1 MSKFVNRLLHF
12 AIVWSATT
20 SQAQEVDLLKIR
32 KELDSFAITLEEKLG
47 FRDGAA
53 LFGMNRGIVNSVYL
67 YDQGILLEI
76 RTPLA
81 SARNRLQLTSLQS
94 AMRSLQIENPFE
106 QFFQQN
112 SSSNLMLAENSQTN
126 TFYQS
131 LLDRIATID
140 STLNFSRASQEA
152 SDSARLLRELESIT
166 EVDYEQIREEIQDLK
181 DSMDVSIMALTNLE
195 EDMQAWFIR
204 EENNSSQPMEG
215 LTEFERNFSDRL
227 SGIVDKMKLLEESA
241 VYNAQQL
248 MSRAESAEE
257 NYVKSW
263 QEDVLDF
270 ELSLF
275 ESVCS
280 SRSLSNLLLTDEK
293 LTFLLKGI
301 GEEKVDVGTS
311 SDKIHVLNKSDLTN
325 CYNKIIN
332 PNELLD
338 RSHQYNM

>member
-12 AIVWSATT
+12 AIIWSVTT

-32 KELDSFAITLEEKLG
+32 KALDSFAITLEEKLG

-53 LFGMNRGIVNSVYL
+53 LFGMNRGTVNSVYL

-106 QFFQQN
+106 QFLQQN
-112 SSSNLMLAENSQTN
+112 SSSNLMLADNNQTN

-140 STLNFSRASQEA
+140 STLTFSRASQEA

-166 EVDYEQIREEIQDLK
+166 EVDYEQLRKEMQDLK
-181 DSMDVSIMALTNLE
+181 DSMDGSVMALTNLE
-195 EDMQAWFIR
+195 EDMQSWFIR

-227 SGIVDKMKLLEESA
+227 NGIVDKMKLLEESA

-301 GEEKVDVGTS
+301 GEEKVEVGMN

-332 PNELLD
+332 AGELLE
-338 RSHQYNM
+338 RAHQYSM

>member
-1 MSKFVNRLLHF
+1 MSKFVIRLLHF
-12 AIVWSATT
+12 VIVWSATI
-20 SQAQEVDLLKIR
+20 SNAQEVDLLRIR
-32 KELDSFAITLEEKLG
+32 KELDSLAITLEEKLG

-53 LFGMNRGIVNSVYL
+53 LFGMNRGTVNSVYL
-67 YDQGILLEI
+67 FNQGILLEI

-94 AMRSLQIENPFE
+94 AMRSLKIENPFE
-106 QFFQQN
+106 QFLQQN
-112 SSSNLMLAENSQTN
+112 SSSNLMPAGNSQIN

-140 STLNFSRASQEA
+140 STLTFSRASQEA

-166 EVDYEQIREEIQDLK
+166 EVDYEQLRKEMQDLT
-181 DSMDVSIMALTNLE
+181 DSMDASLIALTNLE
-195 EDMQAWFIR
+195 EDMQAWFVR
-204 EENNSSQPMEG
+204 EEDNSSQPMED
-215 LTEFERNFSDRL
+215 LTEFEPSFSDRL
-227 SGIVDKMKLLEESA
+227 NGIVDKMRLLEELA
-241 VYNAQQL
+241 VDNAQQL
-248 MSRAESAEE
+248 MSRAELAEE
-257 NYVKSW
+257 SYLKAW

-275 ESVCS
+275 ENVCS
-280 SRSLSNLLLTDEK
+280 SRSLPKLLLTDEK

-301 GEEKVDVGTS
+301 GEEKVDVGMN

-332 PNELLD
+332 AGELLE
-338 RSHQYNM
+338 RSHQYSM